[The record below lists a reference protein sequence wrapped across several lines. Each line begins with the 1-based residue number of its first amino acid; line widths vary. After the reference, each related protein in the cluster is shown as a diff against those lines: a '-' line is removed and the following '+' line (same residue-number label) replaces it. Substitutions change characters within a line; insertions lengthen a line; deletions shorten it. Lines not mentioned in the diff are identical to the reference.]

1 MAPNQI
7 SQLVHLA
14 QKAADGQ
21 IDIAAVMAM
30 MIRESAAVEVDPYE
44 MIGVLIEGIAYTIST
59 TIPAERRT
67 EVTTAALQLLAA
79 RAVAKR
85 LI

>member
-21 IDIAAVMAM
+21 INIAAVTAM
-30 MIRESAAVEVDPYE
+30 MIRESAAVEADPYV
-44 MIGVLIEGIAYTIST
+44 MIGALIEGIVYTIST
-59 TIPAERRT
+59 TIPAERQT
-67 EVTTAALQLLAA
+67 EVTTAALQLLTA
-79 RAVAKR
+79 RAVAKK